1 MTLTSGLVAYRS
13 FDGNNGSD
21 DSTNGR
27 LVTGYNDL
35 IYTGGKIGRAPL
47 LNGSNQAFS
56 GGDVLDMGTGDR
68 TITAWFKT
76 TETTDYAGI
85 AGKSYYGGRS

>member
-1 MTLTSGLVAYRS
+1 
-13 FDGNNGSD
+13 
-21 DSTNGR
+21 
-27 LVTGYNDL
+27 
-35 IYTGGKIGRAPL
+35 L